1 MIEYWPQLPQPT
13 PSALRVHRVAPWRP
27 WTLADGVE
35 TYTHVLVTDD
45 DERRYVVEVGKLMAG
60 GDGTYALRGA
70 LRPVDG
76 GEW

>member
-13 PSALRVHRVAPWRP
+13 PSALRVHRVGPWRP

-35 TYTHVLVTDD
+35 TYTHVLV
-45 DERRYVVEVGKLMAG
+45 EAEGRRYVVEVGKLMAG

-76 GEW
+76 GEG